1 MINLIYLIISDIKI
15 SLRKKNESIISIL
28 FFIFSILILPLIFQG
43 DQNFLKNFLIGIIW
57 FLTLLTIIFSVEKLF
72 EDDYKDG
79 VLDQIY
85 LSGTPL
91 ETIFLSKSLSTWI
104 LTCLP
109 IIILSPLLLLLFNLQ
124 TEKLINVF
132 MSLLIG
138 TPILCMIGAVTSAL
152 VLGFNKG
159 SSVISLITLPLYIPV
174 LIFGIEASNSETIF
188 NQISQEF
195 KILIGYLLIVVAVS
209 PWIGGLALR
218 LKYRQ

>member
-1 MINLIYLIISDIKI
+1 MSNFFNLIITDIKI

-28 FFIFSILILPLIFQG
+28 FFLFSILILPFIFQG
-43 DQNFLKNFLIGIIW
+43 DQDILKRFLIGFIW

-72 EDDYKDG
+72 EDDYEDG
-79 VLDQIY
+79 ILDQIY
-85 LSGTPL
+85 ISGIPL
-91 ETIFLSKSLSTWI
+91 ETIFLSKSLSIWI
-104 LTCLP
+104 ITCLP
-109 IIILSPLLLLLFNLQ
+109 IIILSPLLLLLFNIQ
-124 TEKLINVF
+124 TEKLANIF

-159 SSVISLITLPLYIPV
+159 SSIIYLITLRLYIPV
-174 LIFGIEASNSETIF
+174 LIFGIEATNSEIIF

-218 LKYRQ
+218 LKYR

>member
-1 MINLIYLIISDIKI
+1 MLDFFNLIISDIKI

-28 FFIFSILILPLIFQG
+28 FFIFSILILPIIFQG
-43 DQNFLKNFLIGIIW
+43 DQNILKKFLIGIIW

-72 EDDYKDG
+72 EKDYEDG

-85 LSGTPL
+85 ISGVPL
-91 ETIFLSKSLSTWI
+91 ETIFLSKSLSIWI
-104 LTCLP
+104 ITCFP
-109 IIILSPLLLLLFNLQ
+109 IVILSPLLLLLFNLQ
-124 TEKLINVF
+124 TDKLINIF
-132 MSLLIG
+132 FSLLIG
-138 TPILCMIGAVTSAL
+138 TPILCMIGSVTSAL

-159 SSVISLITLPLYIPV
+159 SSVISLITLPLYLPV
-174 LIFGIEASNSETIF
+174 LIFGIEASNSEIIF

-218 LKYRQ
+218 LKYR

>member
-1 MINLIYLIISDIKI
+1 MLDFFNLIISDIKI

-28 FFIFSILILPLIFQG
+28 FFLFSILILPLVFQG
-43 DQNFLKNFLIGIIW
+43 DQEILKRFLVGIIW

-72 EDDYKDG
+72 ENDYEDG
-79 VLDQIY
+79 ILDQIY
-85 LSGTPL
+85 ISGIPL
-91 ETIFLSKSLSTWI
+91 ETIFLSKSLSIWI
-104 LTCLP
+104 ITCLP
-109 IIILSPLLLLLFNLQ
+109 IIILSPLLLLLFNIQ
-124 TEKLINVF
+124 TEKLANIF

-159 SSVISLITLPLYIPV
+159 SSIISLITLPLYIPA
-174 LIFGIEASNSETIF
+174 LIFGIEATNSEIIF
-188 NQISQEF
+188 NQIGQEF

-218 LKYRQ
+218 LKYR

>member
-1 MINLIYLIISDIKI
+1 MLDFFNLIISDIKI

-28 FFIFSILILPLIFQG
+28 FFIFSILILPIIFQG
-43 DQNFLKNFLIGIIW
+43 DQNILKKFLIGIIW

-72 EDDYKDG
+72 ENDYEDG

-85 LSGTPL
+85 ISGVPL
-91 ETIFLSKSLSTWI
+91 ETIFLSKSLSIWI
-104 LTCLP
+104 ITCLP

-124 TEKLINVF
+124 TDKLINIFV
-132 MSLLIG
+132 SLLIG

-174 LIFGIEASNSETIF
+174 LIFGIEASNSEIIF
-188 NQISQEF
+188 NEIRQEF
-195 KILIGYLLIVVAVS
+195 KILIGYLLIVVAIS
-209 PWIGGLALR
+209 PWIGGLALK
-218 LKYRQ
+218 LKYR

>member
-1 MINLIYLIISDIKI
+1 MSNFFNLIITDIKI

-28 FFIFSILILPLIFQG
+28 FFLFSILILPFIFQG
-43 DQNFLKNFLIGIIW
+43 DKDILKRFLIGIIW

-72 EDDYKDG
+72 ENDYEDG
-79 VLDQIY
+79 ILDQIY
-85 LSGTPL
+85 ISGIPL
-91 ETIFLSKSLSTWI
+91 EIIFLSKSLSIWI
-104 LTCLP
+104 ITCLP
-109 IIILSPLLLLLFNLQ
+109 IIILSPLLLLLFNIQ
-124 TEKLINVF
+124 TEKLANIF

-159 SSVISLITLPLYIPV
+159 SSIISLITLPLYIPV
-174 LIFGIEASNSETIF
+174 LIFGIEATNSEIIF
-188 NQISQEF
+188 NQIGQEF

-218 LKYRQ
+218 LKYR

>member
-1 MINLIYLIISDIKI
+1 MLDFFNLIVSDIKI

-43 DQNFLKNFLIGIIW
+43 DQNILKKFLIGIIW

-72 EDDYKDG
+72 ENDYEDG

-85 LSGTPL
+85 ISGVPL
-91 ETIFLSKSLSTWI
+91 ETIFLSKSLSIWI
-104 LTCLP
+104 ITCLP

-124 TEKLINVF
+124 TDKLINIF
-132 MSLLIG
+132 FSLLIG
-138 TPILCMIGAVTSAL
+138 TPILCMLGAITSAL

-159 SSVISLITLPLYIPV
+159 SSIISLITLPLYIPV
-174 LIFGIEASNSETIF
+174 LIFGIEASNSEIIF

-195 KILIGYLLIVVAVS
+195 KILIGYLLIVISIS

-218 LKYRQ
+218 LKYR

>member
-1 MINLIYLIISDIKI
+1 MSNFFNLIITDIKI

-28 FFIFSILILPLIFQG
+28 FFLFSILILPLIFQG
-43 DQNFLKNFLIGIIW
+43 DQDILKKFLIGIIW

-72 EDDYKDG
+72 ENDYEDG

-85 LSGTPL
+85 ISGIPL
-91 ETIFLSKSLSTWI
+91 ETIFLSKSLSIWI
-104 LTCLP
+104 ITCLP
-109 IIILSPLLLLLFNLQ
+109 IIILSPLLLLLFNVQ
-124 TEKLINVF
+124 TEKLANIF

-159 SSVISLITLPLYIPV
+159 SSIISLITLPLYVPV
-174 LIFGIEASNSETIF
+174 LIFGIEASNSEIIF
-188 NQISQEF
+188 NQIGQEF

-218 LKYRQ
+218 LKYR